1 MRYGKELRSIERIR
15 QTCTCNSF
23 EGIHDDKLVLVI
35 RLREFT
41 MTNLDL

>member
-1 MRYGKELRSIERIR
+1 MKDGKELKRIERIR

-41 MTNLDL
+41 MTKMLN